1 MMEIETTRIFVK
13 VLQLGSF
20 TKAATALKIPKST
33 VSRAVA
39 RLEKESGT
47 KLLIRT
53 TRQITATAAGR
64 AFYENCVAP
73 IQTLEDARKS
83 LQGRDSL
90 VMGHIRITA
99 PEDIGEKIVSTE
111 IAKLSRKHKGL
122 TFELNYTD
130 TIVDLIADGVDCAIR
145 IGKLRVNRLKAIRL
159 GHIVLIAVASP
170 EYVKKNKPIKKP
182 QDLLEHDC
190 LSYTITNWIL
200 KSKKSSHKITV
211 KPRIVSNQI
220 TGLIKLALS
229 GAGVTYVPSY
239 LCQEE
244 LKSGKLVQVLPEW
257 TGVPYPVHLVL
268 PLSAQSSMRMKIVSE
283 QLKESISQLLKN

>member
-244 LKSGKLVQVLPEW
+244 LKSGNLFKFYLNGQEFLI
-257 TGVPYPVHLVL
+257 
-268 PLSAQSSMRMKIVSE
+268 QF
-283 QLKESISQLLKN
+283 ISCCHFPRSHR